1 MKAAMIAALVATGV
15 AIPAAQAETIGVALA
30 SDTNPFYV
38 AMAKG
43 IQDRLDELGWE
54 ARFVTANENV
64 MEQVTG
70 VENLVGQGVDGILIA
85 PIDAV
90 ATGRAYEAAAAAG
103 IPIMSVGRQAQ
114 SADQTAYIAMDE
126 VGIGEEIGT
135 WLAEKIGGSGDILEL
150 AGPSGAETFRNLA
163 TGFEKAIA
171 ANPDITIVAKKELP
185 LSRESGLKTTEDLLI
200 THPDVKAIYAGNDEL
215 ALGAVQAVGAMG
227 RTGEIVVTGLN
238 GVPPALAAV
247 ESGELALTVSLNPL
261 EWGTLAVDTMAA
273 HLKGEAE
280 TERVNVGHTLIFKE

>member
-1 MKAAMIAALVATGV
+1 MGGMTATT
-15 AIPAAQAETIGVALA
+15 APAETIGVALA

-43 IQDRLDELGWE
+43 IADRLDELGWE

-70 VENLVGQGVDGILIA
+70 VENLVAQGVDGILIA
-85 PIDAV
+85 PIDAI

-114 SADQTAYIAMDE
+114 SAAQTAYIAMDE
-126 VGIGEEIGT
+126 VGIGEEIGI
-135 WLAEKIGGSGDILEL
+135 WLAEKIGGKGEIIEI

-171 ANPDITIVAKKELP
+171 GYPDIFIVAKKEVM
-185 LSRESGLKTTEDLLI
+185 LSREVGLKTTEDMLI
-200 THPDVKAIYAGNDEL
+200 AHPDIKAIYAANDEI
-215 ALGAVQAVGAMG
+215 ALGAVQAISAMG

-247 ESGELALTVSLNPL
+247 EAGELALTVSLSPVK
-261 EWGTLAVDTMAA
+261 WGTLAVDTMAA
-273 HLKGEAE
+273 HLKGESDSV
-280 TERVNVGHTLIFKE
+280 RVNVSHTLIFKE